1 MVVQTSKIS
10 QMKVSVTDVS
20 FGDTSTISPI
30 GTTMDILDTYKL
42 FIINKI
48 TYDKQVDTYCII
60 YITF

>member
-10 QMKVSVTDVS
+10 QMKVSVTDAS

-30 GTTMDILDTYKL
+30 GTIMDILDTYKL

-48 TYDKQVDTYCII
+48 KYDKQVDTYCII

>member
-10 QMKVSVTDVS
+10 QMINLVTDVS
-20 FGDTSTISPI
+20 FGDTSTFSPF
-30 GTTMDILDTYKL
+30 GTIMDILDTYKL

-48 TYDKQVDTYCII
+48 KYDKQVDTYCII